1 MEERLRLLHP
11 KPNVNYKFLMFGCLG
26 RAEGPLPTQTQKEFK
41 VHIVSLGGITAVP
54 EPTYDLTFVLFSFL
68 VGWDE
73 AHHPTNKK
81 LKITM
86 VKS

>member
-1 MEERLRLLHP
+1 MLTINSL
-11 KPNVNYKFLMFGCLG
+11 CLG
-26 RAEGPLPTQTQKEFK
+26 VWEAAKRRFPPKHQKEFK

-68 VGWDE
+68 VGG
-73 AHHPTNKK
+73 AKLLPPTNKK

>member
-1 MEERLRLLHP
+1 
-11 KPNVNYKFLMFGCLG
+11 MFGC
-26 RAEGPLPTQTQKEFK
+26 REGGPWALPTQTQKEFK

-68 VGWDE
+68 VGWGE